1 MKYPAKPATTD
12 TPLLEVIADRWS
24 PVLFDPTPLKPEQIA
39 SLFEAARWAPSSF
52 NEQPWR
58 YVYAGK
64 SDEGREHLES
74 LLAEGN
80 AWAKNAG
87 LLILSFAKKAFA
99 RNDKPNRHYLHD
111 TGAASFAMTLQ
122 ATSMGLV
129 SHQMA
134 GFAVDTANTILG
146 VPDDFEPG
154 SMIAIG
160 YAADPA
166 GFPDDMQT
174 RDKAPRS
181 RNSRDSFA
189 FPGKY
194 TAR

>member
-1 MKYPAKPATTD
+1 MQYPAKPALSD
-12 TPLLEVIADRWS
+12 APILDIIANRWS
-24 PVLFDPTPLKPEQIA
+24 PIIFDPTPLKPEQIA

-64 SDEGREHLES
+64 NDEGRENLES

-87 LLILSFAKKAFA
+87 LLILSFAKKTFA

-111 TGAASFAMTLQ
+111 TGAASFAITLQ
-122 ATSMGLV
+122 ATSMGLM

-134 GFAVDTANTILG
+134 GFAVDRANSVLG

-154 SMIAIG
+154 SMMAVG

-166 GFPDDMQT
+166 SFPDDMQM
-174 RDKAPRS
+174 RDKAARS
-181 RNSRDSFA
+181 RNARDSFA
-189 FPGKY
+189 FIGKY
-194 TAR
+194 MAL